1 MSQSLVKVLEN
12 DGYDTSTATEI
23 VKLAEEKPDDVA
35 SEFLEEII
43 DDKAA
48 ITRYLRSR
56 NRPKPL
62 SQSRQEP
69 AKKPQ
74 PKRQSPTPFKTA
86 SPGPSARKPAPSG
99 QPYARPLI
107 QPGSS
112 IHKQIVS
119 EKSVEAPKSDK
130 EFTTQ
135 MKIESI
141 KDLDAAIKK
150 LELDDPTRRPCNC
163 MGSRHGLCEIAP
175 NCLNCG
181 RIVCGKEG
189 LGKCFGC
196 GESLTDNN
204 TVAEVFTLLQQE
216 RNSIIST
223 MGKRALKSA
232 NIDPSSIDSVQDNF
246 SKANTNLARL
256 LGYQESGVAR
266 TKIIDHAADF
276 ETPDMGTNMWASPLE
291 QARQLKEQ
299 QRRQRRSEEE
309 RKSRRGQGRKLI
321 SIDIRGNKVYQKAE
335 DVYEEESSEE
345 EEVPEKADTSEPEV
359 KQASAYFDVSKYGAK
374 FIKPVCESKNTAA
387 PAEAASIVEKVARD
401 DNEVLAW

>member
-1 MSQSLVKVLEN
+1 MSQQLVKVLEN
-12 DGYDTSTATEI
+12 DGYDNGTAVEI

-48 ITRYLRSR
+48 ITRYIRSR

-62 SQSRQEP
+62 SQTRQEP

-74 PKRQSPTPFKTA
+74 PKRLSPALLKTS
-86 SPGPSARKPAPSG
+86 SPGSSTRKPANPS
-99 QPYARPLI
+99 QPYARPII

-119 EKSVEAPKSDK
+119 EKSTPASKSDK

-135 MKIESI
+135 MKIDSI

-163 MGSRHGLCEIAP
+163 MGSRHGLCEMAP

-196 GESLTDNN
+196 SESLIDNV
-204 TVAEVFTLLQQE
+204 TLAEVFGVLQEE
-216 RNSIIST
+216 RNTIIST

-232 NIDPSSIDSVQDNF
+232 NIDPSSNDSIKENF
-246 SKANTNLARL
+246 SKANSNLARL
-256 LGYQESGVAR
+256 LSYQNSSAVR

-276 ETPDMGTNMWASPLE
+276 DTPDMGTNMWASPLE

-299 QRRQRRSEEE
+299 QRRQRRSEEV

-335 DVYEEESSEE
+335 DVYDDSTSEE
-345 EEVPEKADTSEPEV
+345 EEEPEEV
-359 KQASAYFDVSKYGAK
+359 EKVEEKQASAFFDVSKYGTK
-374 FIKPVCESKNTAA
+374 FVKPVYNGSNS
-387 PAEAASIVEKVARD
+387 PASIASGIVDEKVARD